1 MKKCLGVA
9 LALCL
14 LLTAC
19 GGETVQTPE
28 QGETT
33 VPEEEAQTPE
43 TPAEPE
49 KPETPKEPEYADWQ
63 VAYAAFLEELAGRVK
78 TLRNTD
84 RPDYDP
90 NSVDLEI
97 GEASGTYVLYDID
110 KDGVPELML
119 QYGLGEAGYHTT
131 FYGYRDGAVTEI
143 GDIPTGHTS
152 LYTWPG
158 ENAMAYN
165 WGHMGGHF
173 VDQISIVDGGLEETK
188 FFEESTFDTLRALQ
202 LCDKDGARGRS
213 DLRIPTLGEYISICK
228 KYGKVSVL
236 ELKNSF
242 EQADIDAIVEIIRE
256 LDYLTS
262 VIFISFD
269 YDNLLKLRRTC
280 PGQPAQFLTYRVE
293 DWDALIARLAADR
306 LDLDVYYG
314 LLDKELVEKLHAA
327 GIVINVWTCDDPAAA
342 GQLAQWGVDQ
352 ITTNIL
358 E

>member
-49 KPETPKEPEYADWQ
+49 KPETPKEPEYSDWQ

-110 KDGVPELML
+110 KDGAPELLL

-188 FFEESTFDTLRALQ
+188 FFEESTFDTPE
-202 LCDKDGARGRS
+202 K
-213 DLRIPTLGEYISICK
+213 PYTPM
-228 KYGKVSVL
+228 
-236 ELKNSF
+236 
-242 EQADIDAIVEIIRE
+242 ADIVPGSVYLRE
-256 LDYLTS
+256 TRTLAELPELGALTLP
-262 VIFISFD
+262 V
-269 YDNLLKLRRTC
+269 YD
-280 PGQPAQFLTYRVE
+280 
-293 DWDALIARLAADR
+293 
-306 LDLDVYYG
+306 
-314 LLDKELVEKLHAA
+314 
-327 GIVINVWTCDDPAAA
+327 
-342 GQLAQWGVDQ
+342 
-352 ITTNIL
+352 
-358 E
+358 